1 MAGVRQLKAVG
12 KRDVQS
18 LLLQDQRQQCS
29 ANERVRTCLRPRWG
43 LGLVP
48 PSTHGLGRGLHSDAV
63 LRLKSGV
70 ARVVTD
76 NPLRDAAGFRLALAF
91 LILKFHDDG
100 KDSFT
105 GAGHIP

>member
-1 MAGVRQLKAVG
+1 MAGVRPLKVVG
-12 KRDVQS
+12 KRDLQP
-18 LLLQDQRQQCS
+18 LLLQDQCQQCS
-29 ANERVRTCLRPRWG
+29 AKERVRTCLRPRWG
-43 LGLVP
+43 SVSFY

-63 LRLKSGV
+63 LRLKPDV